1 MTGTFRLTRAEFK
14 KIFKRPSVFIMA
26 VILVIAVFVSL
37 YTFNPTSRVD
47 STVDYN
53 LSTSLEYY
61 NLFINGHV
69 STENTKSNIDQR
81 FNEVDQTIDYYKQYN
96 DRNSNLSSYYNDIL
110 SSVTMLESASL
121 ETKNEKY
128 NQVKLA
134 LENFKKAI
142 SSFDTFVDKDG
153 NKYSFIETTSGLEV
167 SVKEDSTTTKYNY
180 LGASLK
186 KLNHLIT
193 YAESHT
199 YNEFLNTFNLEDNKY
214 KASLEKL
221 LDSAQNYIK
230 TTFQGLFTNITYN
243 YLEYESSTRSSIPGK
258 EVWIKN
264 KNNLIS
270 SIKAYQDYLKIVTDS
285 NYPLITINKS
295 SKASIDELLNNALDA
310 LTIPISDEG
319 KYSSHQ
325 NAFEKLAKLYLINNL
340 NTLTSTEISQVTVN
354 NHLINDYL
362 KTQTKVNE
370 NRENLNSKIIEL
382 KNDEAVSNIQK
393 VITEYY
399 LLSESYSSYIYD
411 QTIVSITENY
421 DKSEYEN
428 FYKLKLDEFNEY
440 QISEEIAKNAY
451 YIENNTYE
459 NSYLNSFSF
468 NQKSDTKDTNA
479 YDFMYFAMEI
489 CTVVIMIFAVM
500 LMCNLITGESESGTI
515 KLLLVRPYKRSKI
528 ITAKLLATLFFVT
541 VFMLFSSVISFV
553 GGYFLFGLPSSNVLA
568 VFNAGTVFEIHP
580 LALMAI
586 NILTLLLDIIFFVVI
601 ALMIAVLFKNY
612 AGSISAVLVIV
623 IMNYALNILF
633 GGTLWYSVLPGMNLH
648 LFKYFGNTF
657 VSMGSGSVLETI
669 FITTIESSM
678 TFAFSVLIN
687 LAYLIIALA
696 ISYSVF
702 HKRDF

>member
-53 LSTSLEYY
+53 QSTSLEYY
-61 NLFINGHV
+61 NLFINGSV
-69 STENTKSNIDQR
+69 ENTKANIDQK
-81 FNEVDQTIDYYKQYN
+81 FDEVDQTITYYKLYN
-96 DRNSNLSSYYNDIL
+96 DRNSTLSSYYNDIL
-110 SSVTMLESASL
+110 SSVTALESASL

-128 NQVKLA
+128 NQVKESLQ
-134 LENFKKAI
+134 NFKMAI
-142 SSFDTFVDKDG
+142 SSFDNFVDGDG
-153 NKYSFIETTSGLEV
+153 HEYPCVRTTSTLVV
-167 SVKEDSTTTKYNY
+167 SVKEDSSSTMEYNY
-180 LGASLK
+180 LGTTLK
-186 KLNHLIT
+186 KLNHLIS
-193 YAESHT
+193 YANSHT
-199 YNEFLNTFNLEDNKY
+199 YSEFLNTFNLDENKY
-214 KASLEKL
+214 KSDLEKL

-243 YLEYESSTRSSIPGK
+243 YLEYETSTKSSIPGK

-264 KNNLIS
+264 KNNLKA
-270 SIKAYQDYLKIVTDS
+270 SIKAYKDYLDIVTDNS
-285 NYPLITINKS
+285 YPLITIDKD
-295 SKASIDELLNNALDA
+295 SKASIDELINNALDA
-310 LTIPISDEG
+310 LNIPLAEEG
-319 KYSSHQ
+319 LYSSHQ
-325 NAFEKLAKLYLINNL
+325 RAFENLAKLYLINNL
-340 NTLTSTEISQVTVN
+340 NSLTNAKISQVAIN

-362 KTQTKVNE
+362 EIQTKVNE
-370 NRENLNSKIIEL
+370 NKESLTTKIAEL
-382 KNDEAVSNIQK
+382 KNDEAISNIQK
-393 VITEYY
+393 AITEYY
-399 LLSESYSSYIYD
+399 LLAESYSDYIYD
-411 QTIVSITENY
+411 KTIVSITENY
-421 DKSEYEN
+421 EKSEYEN
-428 FYKLKLDEFNEY
+428 FYKLKLDEFNKY
-440 QISEEIAKNAY
+440 QVTEEISKNAY

-459 NSYLNSFSF
+459 NSYLNNFSF
-468 NQKSDTKDTNA
+468 NQKSGTKDTNA

-500 LMCNLITGESESGTI
+500 LMCSLITGESESGTI

-528 ITAKLLATLFFVT
+528 ITAKLLATLFFVM

-553 GGYFLFGLPSSNVLA
+553 GGYFLFGLPSSNVIA
-568 VFNAGTVFEIHP
+568 VFNATTVFEIHP

-586 NILTLLLDIIFFVVI
+586 NILTLLLDVIFFVII

-623 IMNYALNILF
+623 IVNYVLNILF
-633 GGTLWYSVLPGMNLH
+633 GGTLWYSFLPGMNLH

-657 VSMGSGSVLETI
+657 VSMGTASVLETI

-678 TFAFSVLIN
+678 TFVFSVLIN
-687 LAYLIIALA
+687 LAYLVIALA